1 MASLF
6 AQLLWCLIATAVA
19 VFFWQGGRVD
29 MAAGFFA
36 TSVIYAALSVAAFQ
50 GQRWAWWLTLV
61 PPALVTICVGPW
73 AIYNFY
79 TFLTDHPLYLDSPA
93 TIFVVAI
100 NSIVLLVPAV
110 LVLVLMVVSRKRP
123 NNTVERDG
131 PQAARPSL

>member
-6 AQLLWCLIATAVA
+6 AQLLWCLIGTAVA

-29 MAAGFFA
+29 MAAGFFV
-36 TSVIYAALSVAAFQ
+36 TSVIYAALSIAAFQ

-61 PPALVTICVGPW
+61 PPALVAICVGPW
-73 AIYNFY
+73 ALYNFY
-79 TFLTDHPLYLDSPA
+79 AFLTDHPLYLDSPV

-123 NNTVERDG
+123 NNTVERDR